1 MPPKREPAEIVPL
14 PEGYLRD
21 RTAKPSQTTVTTG
34 RAGVD
39 DDFGHNHEGAGDP
52 HAHDWINGRRGGPRP
67 LEARRLMLNTF
78 HDENGLWV
86 GQFEARISDLVSEC
100 PGAVSEC
107 FLVVDILDSTSP
119 VASLSAWT
127 QGLDDAGIAWTAV
140 DGRVV
145 IAPEAVP
152 RLVAARKTF
161 YGFDQ
166 VWLCSRMPRAGEIP
180 AGRFTSDVAAFES
193 GMPEPLHALAVQP
206 WFVALLADGCGL
218 NVATSSGRRA
228 AAMGLVFL
236 KR

>member
-1 MPPKREPAEIVPL
+1 MAM
-14 PEGYLRD
+14 
-21 RTAKPSQTTVTTG
+21 TG

-39 DDFGHNHEGAGDP
+39 DDFGHDHEGALNP
-52 HAHDWINGRRGGPRP
+52 HAHDWIDGRRGDPRP

-78 HDENGLWV
+78 HDENGLWI
-86 GQFEARISDLVSEC
+86 GQFEARLSDLVSEC
-100 PGAVSEC
+100 PGAMSGC

-127 QGLDDAGIAWTAV
+127 QGLDDAGIARTAV

-145 IAPEAVP
+145 IAPEDVT
-152 RLVAARKTF
+152 RLVAAGKTF

-180 AGRFTSDVAAFES
+180 AGRFTSDAASFES
-193 GMPEPLHALAVQP
+193 GVPEPLRALAVQP

-218 NVATSSGRRA
+218 NVATSSTAFRDRVSQWWSS
-228 AAMGLVFL
+228 LD
-236 KR
+236 

>member
-1 MPPKREPAEIVPL
+1 
-14 PEGYLRD
+14 
-21 RTAKPSQTTVTTG
+21 
-34 RAGVD
+34 
-39 DDFGHNHEGAGDP
+39 
-52 HAHDWINGRRGGPRP
+52 
-67 LEARRLMLNTF
+67 MLNTF
-78 HDENGLWV
+78 HDENELRV
-86 GQFEARISDLVSEC
+86 GQFEARLSDLVSEC
-100 PGAVSEC
+100 PGAMSGC

-180 AGRFTSDVAAFES
+180 AGRFTSDAASFEA
-193 GMPEPLHALAVQP
+193 GMPEPLRALAGQS

-218 NVATSSGRRA
+218 NVATSSD
-228 AAMGLVFL
+228 VFRGAVTGWWASL
-236 KR
+236 E